1 MKLFKADLHTHTV
14 LSPCGDLEMSPV
26 NIIKRAKEKKI
37 DIIGI
42 TDHNSTKQCAVL
54 KEVGDEF
61 GVFVIKGAEIT
72 TKEEVHC
79 LTFFENDNQLFEFQK
94 YIDAHMSDIK
104 NDVNKFG
111 YQCIVDR
118 DDNILEQEEK
128 LLISALNVGISEIE
142 KKVHQL
148 NGLFIPAHIDRANN
162 SMLSNLGFLPPDL
175 NVDALE
181 ISKNIK
187 YSEFIDR
194 NRYLKRNTFIQDSD
208 SHFIDDIGKVYSFF
222 QIEKPSFR
230 ELQMA
235 LNHENGRKVSIN
247 T

>member
-1 MKLFKADLHTHTV
+1 MKLFRADLHTHTV

-94 YIDAHMSDIK
+94 FIDAHITDIK
-104 NDVNKFG
+104 NDVNRFG
-111 YQCIVDR
+111 YQCLVDKY
-118 DDNILEQEEK
+118 DNILEQEEN
-128 LLISALNVGISEIE
+128 LLISALDVGISEVE

-148 NGLFIPAHIDRANN
+148 QGLFIPAHIDRVNN
-162 SMLSNLGFLPPDL
+162 SILANLGFLPPDL
-175 NVDALE
+175 EVDALE
-181 ISKNIK
+181 ISKNVK
-187 YSEFIDR
+187 YSDFIER
-194 NRYLKRNTFIQDSD
+194 NMYLKGKTFIQSSD
-208 SHFIDDIGKVYSFF
+208 AHYIDDIAKVYSLFEIEEISF
-222 QIEKPSFR
+222 QEIR
-230 ELQMA
+230 MA
-235 LNHENGRKVSIN
+235 LKCENNRKVILN
-247 T
+247 K